1 MAESR
6 LRYYRRGIALIW
18 VREGSIRSIEIYD
31 MGSIGGL
38 GGVLG
43 FKSVSLVYCGLSV
56 DQEL

>member
-18 VREGSIRSIEIYD
+18 AREGSIRSIEIYD
-31 MGSIGGL
+31 MGSLGGL

-43 FKSVSLVYCGLSV
+43 LNSVSLVYCGLSV

>member
-18 VREGSIRSIEIYD
+18 VGEGSIRSIEIYD
-31 MGSIGGL
+31 MGSLGGL
-38 GGVLG
+38 VGVLG
-43 FKSVSLVYCGLSV
+43 FNSVSLVYCGLSV